1 MIMSIPILMVLQYIL
16 EEYASKTPGLASK
29 PIENKAAHSGFS
41 AEESANLEIH
51 QSDFA
56 KVIRRTVSLG
66 NGEKNSSRSE
76 IAHYAYAGKWLF
88 KLVILCHIDHSNHL
102 SGPLHLSTDFYF
114 FFLPIFSFH
123 LVIFFFR
130 FLFLSSCFFIPNA
143 FFILSFSLSIVEHLG
158 YLTPQEEALT
168 ILGRVRTFLAYGD
181 LENYCLPWEVISD
194 TDPRAK
200 ERGAK
205 TEAIEEHMGV
215 FPDGTFVPLTLRQRL
230 FFASPLKKLE
240 YKIAKVRKLSD
251 EVVELVSTLETST
264 EDAKD
269 IALLREFIL
278 ECLSPFKRHSLVVN
292 NHAYDEA
299 AARRVSWPVYITSWI
314 IITGSLL
321 FFIYWIFAWG
331 VYQGDT
337 VLGAWGAIFG
347 TGAAGDIIFVQVTK
361 IVILYYLPALAMQ
374 PQLLRIRNVLA
385 DISMNY
391 INRQHTSYSQ
401 STPIEKSEDISIIQ
415 YMSAAC
421 RAARSS
427 ELHALPS
434 AWLLRQ
440 VPFLLTHAIS

>member
-1 MIMSIPILMVLQYIL
+1 
-16 EEYASKTPGLASK
+16 
-29 PIENKAAHSGFS
+29 
-41 AEESANLEIH
+41 
-51 QSDFA
+51 
-56 KVIRRTVSLG
+56 
-66 NGEKNSSRSE
+66 
-76 IAHYAYAGKWLF
+76 
-88 KLVILCHIDHSNHL
+88 
-102 SGPLHLSTDFYF
+102 LSTDFPF
-114 FFLPIFSFH
+114 FFLPIFSFFYSFIFH
-123 LVIFFFR
+123 FHFVISIFR
-130 FLFLSSCFFIPNA
+130 FYFRLFRYLFFYFLCLIFH
-143 FFILSFSLSIVEHLG
+143 FFFSLSIVEHSG

-181 LENYCLPWEVISD
+181 LDNYCLPWEVISD

-230 FFASPLKKLE
+230 FFSSPLKKLE

-251 EVVELVSTLETST
+251 EVVDVVSTLETTT

-278 ECLSPFKRHSLVVN
+278 ECLSPFKRHSLIVN

-331 VYQGDT
+331 VFQGDT

-401 STPIEKSEDISIIQ
+401 TAPVEKSEDISIIQ

-440 VPFLLTHAIS
+440 VPFLLTHATS